1 MAIAAQALSVIGGHH
16 EKSSVFYYSVAVARS
31 GSSGS
36 FTGKNPCR
44 TGLRK
49 PSVGSHVHRER
60 SRIVREVWSSAG
72 DYLYTRRFDQ
82 SSGARLWK
90 SRLVTAERRSR
101 RRRESPGSGH
111 RVYSWPSRYIE
122 LSACDSP
129 RA

>member
-16 EKSSVFYYSVAVARS
+16 EKSSDFYYRLAVTRS

-44 TGLRK
+44 IGLRK
-49 PSVGSHVHRER
+49 PPIGSHVHRER
-60 SRIVREVWSSAG
+60 SRVVREVWSSAG

-82 SSGARLWK
+82 RSGARLRK

-101 RRRESPGSGH
+101 RRRESPGGGH
-111 RVYSWPSRYIE
+111 RLYPRPSRSIQ
-122 LSACDSP
+122 LPARDSP
-129 RA
+129 